1 MNVKKSI
8 WMLGIAAL
16 LASCSSE
23 DVPQTPQEN
32 VKTTTFTVS
41 LDQAMNSRA
50 ATDDINR
57 AIVEVYSDAE
67 ATQKE
72 HRIVVNKGADG
83 KFTFSV
89 PNLISGKKYTFLFWA
104 DDSTAANGFGFLN
117 LKNVGLENAVGTD
130 AYSLATTL
138 TPEEISQSGVVLKHA
153 LCKITI
159 QTTVD
164 LTTADEIKIHYPRYQ
179 TFNVLTNSANETPTT
194 TAITASY
201 GTYSAGDVIQN
212 MYVFGTQE
220 PQTISFEYVGRPT
233 HKVLTNVPINPNKHI
248 VIKGDFKNIG
258 LTNANFSISFDE
270 NWESSQTTDF

>member
-50 ATDDINR
+50 ASDDIQR
-57 AIVEVYSDAE
+57 AIVEVFSDSA

-72 HRIVVNKGADG
+72 HRIEVNKGADG

-104 DDSTAANGFGFLN
+104 DCAKAIGFSVGN
-117 LKNVGLENAVGTD
+117 LKEVELPKGSGSD

-153 LCKITI
+153 ICKITL

-164 LTTADEIKIHYPRYQ
+164 LTADDEIWIHYPRYKA
-179 TFNVLTNSANETPTT
+179 FNVLTNSVNETPTSDYFT
-194 TAITASY
+194 SGKFTH
-201 GTYSAGDVIQN
+201 SAGDVIRTL
-212 MYVFGTQE
+212 YVFAAQE
-220 PQTISFEYVGRPT
+220 PQTISLEHVGRPT

-270 NWESSQTTDF
+270 NWESTQTKDI